1 MKTGTIDESNTVES
15 TPTKSKTMRACDIC
29 RRKKVKCDVL
39 KPACTNCAMFGYE
52 CTFLDVPKKR
62 GPQASD
68 SKALERRLK
77 RIEAALATLLDNDSH
92 SSPEPA
98 AAADLGLPSNAGTSS
113 HKREMTFVQESS
125 DSEEMEN
132 TNDKLTKLTI
142 TDGSGYRYVGSSS
155 GMYLL
160 EGGKYHVNGVFRKF
174 MCDIKNMK
182 LPKLPES
189 NFPSQ
194 ETKDKLIEVYFT
206 RSHPYF
212 PVFNKARFLERL
224 NSGEKIPEVLM
235 NAIFAVGCVLEGL
248 TVFKTPEISRSATV
262 YFFKEAKSALDK
274 QYTTSN
280 LHTIQGLLL
289 MSFNPMGGWLFL
301 GIAIRMAQ
309 DLGLHRNLESENL
322 DPIEKQNRK
331 LAWWGCVIFDRFHS
345 ALGGKPLAI
354 NEEDFDTTLPL
365 ELNQGELSPEI
376 NRSIRFLAQSVRM
389 TMLISKIIQTI
400 YVLRGDG
407 RIKASS
413 NLWSLNKSLS
423 DWEASIPPEFR
434 VDYHSRTIS
443 TPHGSLLHT
452 FYQYSVILLNR
463 PFIPIHNNA
472 STQINPAQLIC
483 QRAAS
488 RITWIAYHTPLE
500 WMLHGNPARPG
511 LMFSASAIH
520 LINAM
525 SKDSELARVA
535 RNNFA
540 VNLAI
545 MKRISDVFFGAGH
558 VSAILEDLAKVRG
571 LTDLD
576 MGAEPILYD
585 PPSVALSPDV
595 SEKLPPRNDTSSVVV
610 LPAFSEVTS
619 LKSFYD
625 EANPDVQPPAPS
637 QECTGKCPVLN
648 PNESNGNICL
658 DDPITQLQQPT
669 SFMPHGILEDT
680 MNFYPP
686 QQMPPPSISQLPTM
700 CEDATLL
707 PNDSMQGYPTSGSNH
722 DAPLLNLLQ
731 IEIDFNDWNNYLNQF
746 GQPSLE
752 QSNVNL

>member
-1 MKTGTIDESNTVES
+1 LRSHTS
-15 TPTKSKTMRACDIC
+15 TLT
-29 RRKKVKCDVL
+29 
-39 KPACTNCAMFGYE
+39 
-52 CTFLDVPKKR
+52 LDT
-62 GPQASD
+62 
-68 SKALERRLK
+68 
-77 RIEAALATLLDNDSH
+77 TLIF
-92 SSPEPA
+92 
-98 AAADLGLPSNAGTSS
+98 T
-113 HKREMTFVQESS
+113 QESS
-125 DSEEMEN
+125 DSEESVNMCEEMN
-132 TNDKLTKLTI
+132 RLTI

-160 EGGKYHVNGVFRKF
+160 EGGRYHVNGIFTKLI
-174 MCDIKNMK
+174 CDGKGTK
-182 LPKLPES
+182 LPELPES
-189 NFPSQ
+189 NFIGQ
-194 ETKDKLIEVYFT
+194 QTRDKLIKVYFT
-206 RSHPYF
+206 RSHPYL

-224 NSGEKIPEVLM
+224 NSGEKNPEALM
-235 NAIFAVGCVLEGL
+235 NAIYAVGCVLEGL

-274 QYTTSN
+274 QYTESS
-280 LHTIQGLLL
+280 LQTIQALLL

-413 NLWSLNKSLS
+413 NLWSLNKSLK
-423 DWEASIPPEFR
+423 FR
-434 VDYHSRTIS
+434 VDYHSCTIS

-463 PFIPIHNNA
+463 PFIPIHNIA

-500 WMLHGNPARPG
+500 WMLHGNPPRPG
-511 LMFSASAIH
+511 VMFSAGAIH

-545 MKRISDVFFGAGH
+545 LKRVSDVFFGVGH
-558 VSAILEDLAKVRG
+558 IPTILEDLAKVRG

-595 SEKLPPRNDTSSVVV
+595 SKKLPPRNDTSSVMV
-610 LPAFSEVTS
+610 LPSSSAVEIIKAFYNKTT
-619 LKSFYD
+619 
-625 EANPDVQPPAPS
+625 PDSHPYPPPPS
-637 QECTGKCPVLN
+637 QEYSDDCPVLN

-746 GQPSLE
+746 GQPSL
-752 QSNVNL
+752 